1 MSVALGGTEAARYA
15 TRQCHAAEM
24 ASLENCL
31 VIPNTLG
38 ATPLDGTTV
47 ASLVAP
53 NGGWV
58 VMDDID
64 LWDPWTPKNCTE
76 KFKI

>member
-15 TRQCHAAEM
+15 TRQCAPADM

-38 ATPLDGTTV
+38 TTTLDATTV

-53 NGGWV
+53 SNNWV
-58 VMDDID
+58 LMDDID